1 MAVYQIIELSR
12 YKALGAVIGRGV
24 DMVDRLAED
33 FLFRIGARD
42 RLSALWS
49 NYKSELPEIP
59 FSGLARRGIFQTE
72 SGIFI

>member
-33 FLFRIGARD
+33 FLFRIGA
-42 RLSALWS
+42 
-49 NYKSELPEIP
+49 
-59 FSGLARRGIFQTE
+59 
-72 SGIFI
+72 